1 MAEFETFDAGGQTI
15 HIRKHLRVPMRD
27 GIELAADAYHGVD
40 DKPRPALVA
49 LSPYGKE
56 LQALALTTPPQRR
69 PSPMWDGCIEAGDIA
84 RVVAEGYVHV
94 IGDIRGSGDS
104 DGEHIGNYNAGGVS
118 LGQDAYDF
126 IEWVAAQPWCDG
138 NVGMMGISW
147 GGFNSLQVAARR
159 PPALKAIVSA
169 SATEDLYVD
178 NMHYMGG
185 CLLSDNLSEA
195 TVMFAFNSL
204 PPDPAIVGDRWREM
218 WHERL
223 SGSGLWIEKW
233 LGHQHRDDYWKRAS
247 VNENYGDVECPVL
260 AVGGWADGYTNAI
273 FRLLEH
279 LHVPR
284 LGLIGPW
291 GHRYPHLGVPGP
303 AIGFL
308 QELVRWWDHWLKGR
322 DTGIMDEPVL
332 RAWMQDSIPPQ
343 PSYADRPGRWVS
355 EPCWPSPNIEDRRYT
370 LTRHSLSDKP
380 AEEADHHRIRL
391 QSPLSVG
398 MFAGKWASY
407 AATPDLP
414 GDQREDDGGSLVFE
428 TEPLGDTFEVF
439 GLPTLELD
447 VSADRPNAMVAA
459 RLSDVAPNGE
469 ATRVTY
475 GLLNL
480 THRDGSGD
488 PQPLE
493 PGRTY
498 HVRVPLNGM
507 AHSFPAGH
515 RIRLSVSSSYWPLAW
530 PSPEPVMLT
539 VNTGTS
545 TLTLPHRPQRPGDD
559 ERLRAFGPP
568 EVAPEAPA
576 THLEPGRHH
585 WKVERDLATGV
596 STLEIENDQGTIL
609 LDDVGTTVRRATT
622 EWFSFRGNDVDSV
635 RGETRTVRRLERGDW
650 RTEITTNTVLR
661 CTADE
666 FIIDARLDAFEL
678 GNPDVDPRPV
688 ENRVH
693 SQNWHRRIPRNLV

>member
-1 MAEFETFDAGGQTI
+1 MHTVESFPYEV
-15 HIRKHLRVPMRD
+15 RVTENVFIPMRD
-27 GIELAADAYHGVD
+27 GARLAARIWRPVTEEPLPAVFEYIPYRKRDLTRGRDALNH
-40 DKPRPALVA
+40 
-49 LSPYGKE
+49 PY
-56 LQALALTTPPQRR
+56 LA
-69 PSPMWDGCIEAGDIA
+69 GH
-84 RVVAEGYVHV
+84 GYVSV
-94 IGDIRGSGDS
+94 RVDLRGSGDS
-104 DGEHIGNYNAGGVS
+104 DGVLHDEYLRAEHD
-118 LGQDAYDF
+118 DACDV
-126 IEWVAAQPWCDG
+126 IAWLAEQPWCDG

-159 PPALKAIVSA
+159 PPALKAVISA

-223 SGSGLWIEKW
+223 SGSGLWIEPW
-233 LGHQHRDDYWKRAS
+233 LEHQRRDDYWKRAS
-247 VNENYGDVECPVL
+247 VNEDYSAVRCPVL

-279 LHVPR
+279 LDVPR

-291 GHRYPHLGVPGP
+291 GHKYPHLGVPGP

-308 QELVRWWDHWLKGR
+308 QETVRWWDHWLKGR
-322 DTGIMDEPVL
+322 DTAIMDEPML
-332 RAWMQDSIPPQ
+332 RVWLQDSVSPH
-343 PSYADRPGRWVS
+343 PSYEDRPGRWVG
-355 EPCWPSPNIEDRRYT
+355 EPSWPSANIQPRRFGLGRYSLTEESAPAHT
-370 LTRHSLSDKP
+370 LHV
-380 AEEADHHRIRL
+380 

-414 GDQREDDGGSLVFE
+414 SDQRDEDGGSLVFE
-428 TEPLGDTFEVF
+428 TEALEQPCEIL
-439 GLPTLELD
+439 GLPTLDLE
-447 VSADRPNAMVAA
+447 VSADRPNAMLAA

-480 THRDGSGD
+480 THRDGSAE

-498 HVRVPLNGM
+498 RVRLPLNGI
-507 AHSFPAGH
+507 AHSFPPGH

-530 PSPEPVMLT
+530 PSPEPVMLA
-539 VNTGTS
+539 VHTGAS
-545 TLTLPHRPQRPGDD
+545 TLTLPERAPRPEDAALRP
-559 ERLRAFGPP
+559 FGEPETAPP
-568 EVAPEAPA
+568 AP
-576 THLEPGRHH
+576 TTQVEPGQHH
-585 WKVERDLATGV
+585 WKVERDLASGV
-596 STLEIENDQGTIL
+596 STLEIENDQGTMV
-609 LDDVGTTVRRATT
+609 LDDTGTSVRRATT
-622 EWFSFRGNDVDSV
+622 EWFSFQDNDVTSV
-635 RGETRTVRRLERGDW
+635 RGQTRTVRRLERDDW
-650 RTEITTNTVLR
+650 RTEVVTDTVLR
-661 CTADE
+661 CTAEE
-666 FIIDARLDAFEL
+666 FVIDAQLDAYEL
-678 GNPDVDPRPV
+678 EDSPADPRTLR
-688 ENRVH
+688 NRVY
-693 SQNWHRRIPRNLV
+693 SQNWHRRIPRDLV